1 MNILHLF
8 TITTEQCAYVTIAD
22 AMTHLYTEDDD
33 RAFDQAVSEDAD
45 VAICNG
51 YVLGRSYG
59 QLIDP
64 YNHTGQS

>member
-45 VAICNG
+45 VDICWG
-51 YVLGRSYG
+51 
-59 QLIDP
+59 D
-64 YNHTGQS
+64 HTGN